1 MMNLKVQSYNHA
13 SVQITNIGIFALI
26 ANLIFKLLSRK
37 FLFINRKDSRNF
49 LKVGYFF
56 NKIANFKGKLQQNF
70 QDTFETP
77 KRSFISV
84 SSVCMTAPLRSYKTI

>member
-1 MMNLKVQSYNHA
+1 MNLKVQSYNHA

-56 NKIANFKGKLQQNF
+56 KKIINFKGKIFRILLKHLSDHLSVFLQF
-70 QDTFETP
+70 
-77 KRSFISV
+77 
-84 SSVCMTAPLRSYKTI
+84 A

>member
-1 MMNLKVQSYNHA
+1 MNLKVQSHNHA
-13 SVQITNIGIFALI
+13 SVQITNTGIFALI

-56 NKIANFKGKLQQNF
+56 KKIANFKGKLLQNF

-77 KRSFISV
+77 KR
-84 SSVCMTAPLRSYKTI
+84 

>member
-84 SSVCMTAPLRSYKTI
+84 SSVYN